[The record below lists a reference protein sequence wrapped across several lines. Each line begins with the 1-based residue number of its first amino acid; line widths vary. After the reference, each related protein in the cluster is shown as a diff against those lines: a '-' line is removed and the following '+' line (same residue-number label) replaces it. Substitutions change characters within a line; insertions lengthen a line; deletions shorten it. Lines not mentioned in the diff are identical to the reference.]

1 MLETIFVTQERSL
14 IDIVGP
20 TSQWYNLVAFK
31 NKDDAF
37 EFIRK
42 KKDEDA
48 NQYEF
53 RVKALKLS

>member
-14 IDIVGP
+14 IDTVGP

-31 NKDDAF
+31 SKNDAF

-42 KKDEDA
+42 KKDDEV
-48 NQYEF
+48 NHYEF
-53 RVKALKLS
+53 RVKELKLS